1 MSASLSTTRGAPVSG
16 VPATGHVQAMQ
27 PPPRLDLNRAVRLR
41 RELLADGYTDDQ
53 LTRLVRAK
61 VLVRIRRGA
70 YVEKKLWD
78 RLGPEDR
85 HRALSRAVLRAGH
98 PLIALTHV
106 SAVLEL
112 GVPVWGVPLDEV
124 HTTRT
129 DGKGA
134 RREAGV
140 VHHSG
145 ILRETE
151 VRVVDGVRIGPA
163 ARAAVEV
170 MGTATPEAALVVAN
184 GLLNARH
191 ITRPE
196 LVDAARAMRHWP
208 FTLSAH
214 VVVALADERFESV
227 GETRTFYLCR
237 QQGLPCPEPQY
248 VVRDERG
255 EVVARL
261 DLAWPAFGVFV
272 EFDGR
277 AKYEKHR
284 RPGETLEQYL
294 VREKRREELVC
305 LLTGWVCIRLTWDDL
320 ERPLQTASRIRRVL
334 EQRRPLGA

>member
-1 MSASLSTTRGAPVSG
+1 
-16 VPATGHVQAMQ
+16 MQ
-27 PPPRLDLNRAVRLR
+27 SPPPDLRLAVRLR

-53 LTRLVRAK
+53 LTRLLRAG

-78 RLGPEDR
+78 RLAPEDR
-85 HRALSRAVLRAGH
+85 HRVLSRAVLRAGH
-98 PLIALTHV
+98 PLMALTHV

-112 GVPVWGVPLDEV
+112 GVAVWGVPLDEV

-145 ILRETE
+145 LLAESETQ
-151 VRVVDGVRIGPA
+151 VVEGVRIGPA

-170 MGTATPEAALVVAN
+170 MATATPEAALVVAN
-184 GLLNARH
+184 GLLHARH

-196 LVDAARAMRHWP
+196 LVAAAQAMKHWP
-208 FTLSAH
+208 YSLSAH
-214 VVVALADERFESV
+214 VVVALADGRFESV
-227 GETRTFYLCR
+227 GETRAFYLCR
-237 QQGLPCPEPQY
+237 QQGLPRPEPQY

-255 EVVARL
+255 NVVARL
-261 DLAWPAFGVFV
+261 DLAWPAYGVFV

-277 AKYEKHR
+277 AKYDQHR
-284 RPGETLEQYL
+284 RPGETLAQYL
-294 VREKRREELVC
+294 LREKKREELVC
-305 LLTGWVCIRLTWDDL
+305 LLTGWVCIRITWEDL
-320 ERPLQTASRIRRVL
+320 ARPLQTGSRIRRVL
-334 EQRRPLGA
+334 ELRRPLGA